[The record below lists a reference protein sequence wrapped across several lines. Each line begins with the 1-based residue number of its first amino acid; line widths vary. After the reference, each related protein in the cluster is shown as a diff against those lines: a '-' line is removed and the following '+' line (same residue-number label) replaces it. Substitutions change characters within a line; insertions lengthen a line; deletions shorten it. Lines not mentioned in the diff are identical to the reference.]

1 MNVYLWGAH
10 APPRAGDDALVIAN
24 FFASGGGYGV
34 KRKHSF
40 GEGAAAMDAK
50 QRLGFPTST
59 FSTANPSCDGQ
70 GACASR
76 KTIAASHDLTK

>member
-40 GEGAAAMDAK
+40 GEGAAATDAK
-50 QRLGFPTST
+50 QRPGFPTST
-59 FSTANPSCDGQ
+59 FATRIRPVAPEARALPGKPLP
-70 GACASR
+70 R
-76 KTIAASHDLTK
+76 HMT

>member
-1 MNVYLWGAH
+1 MNVHLWGAH

-24 FFASGGGYGV
+24 FFSSEGGYGV

-50 QRLGFPTST
+50 QRPGFPTST
-59 FSTANPSCDGQ
+59 FSTANPSCGGR
-70 GACASR
+70 GACAPQ
-76 KTIAASHDLTK
+76 KTIAASCCLTK